1 MADQQFSITITGA
14 TLRELRD
21 GLRAMLDRFE
31 EPAPKREDAPAQQ
44 LETPAPKLEAA
55 PTQQLETPESKRE
68 DAPAPKL
75 EDVRAVLVEAAKA
88 VGGEPVRAL
97 LGKYGATRL
106 QDVDPER
113 FPELL
118 QDAYSLRDGVAF

>member
-1 MADQQFSITITGA
+1 MADQFSITITGA
-14 TLRELRD
+14 TMRELRD
-21 GLRAMLDRFE
+21 GLRAMLERFE

-44 LETPAPKLEAA
+44 LETPEP
-55 PTQQLETPESKRE
+55 KRE

-106 QDVDPER
+106 QDVDPGR
-113 FPELL
+113 FAELL

>member
-14 TLRELRD
+14 TMRELRD
-21 GLRAMLDRFE
+21 GLRAMLERFE

-44 LETPAPKLEAA
+44 LK
-55 PTQQLETPESKRE
+55 TPEPKRE
-68 DAPAPKL
+68 DAPEPKREEAPAPKL

-106 QDVDPER
+106 QDVDPGR
-113 FPELL
+113 FAELL